1 VKAHAANVAVA
12 ERLREAALL
21 LQSQG
26 AAAYHTR
33 PYRDAAQAIESEG
46 RDVRSV
52 LRDGG
57 VKALDAIPNVG
68 LGIASAIAEML
79 VQGRWLLLDRLRG
92 ESDPVALLKSVPGIG
107 DHLAQSIHHKLHVE
121 TLVQLERAA
130 NDGTLAAIPG
140 MGPRTAAAIRA
151 AVGAMLARPP
161 EDAQSTPRGEPDIG
175 TLLGV
180 DSEYRGRAARG
191 ELPLIAPKRLNPDRA
206 AWLPIMHVSRG
217 PWNFTALFSNT
228 ARAHELGRTHDW
240 VVVYFYDLD
249 HVERTCTVVTEHH
262 GPLAGRRVVRGREEE
277 CVRLLLG
284 RGRSAIHFSAHA
296 HAL

>member
-1 VKAHAANVAVA
+1 VNAHAANVAVA
-12 ERLREAALL
+12 ERLREAASL

-26 AAAYHTR
+26 AATYHTR
-33 PYRDAAQAIESEG
+33 PYRDAAHAIENES
-46 RDVRSV
+46 RDVRAI
-52 LRDGG
+52 LQDGG

-107 DHLAQSIHHKLHVE
+107 DHLAQSIHDKLHVE
-121 TLVQLERAA
+121 TLPQLERAA
-130 NDGTLAAIPG
+130 NDGTLATLPG
-140 MGPRTAAAIRA
+140 VGPRTAAAIRA
-151 AVGAMLARPP
+151 AVGAMLAQPP
-161 EDAQSTPRGEPDIG
+161 EDAPSTPRGEPEIG

-180 DSEYRGRAARG
+180 DSEYRARAARG
-191 ELPLIAPKRLNPDRA
+191 ELQLIAPRRLNPDRA

-217 PWNFTALFSNT
+217 PWNFTAIFSNT

-240 VVVYFYDLD
+240 VVVYFYDRD
-249 HVERTCTVVTEHH
+249 HVERTRTVVTEHH
-262 GPLAGRRVVRGREEE
+262 GPLAGRRVVRGREDE
-277 CVRLLLG
+277 CMRLLLG
-284 RGRSAIHFSAHA
+284 RARPVTLARSHA